1 MLPFIL
7 SEYPSLKVLD
17 MSESGISEVKGG
29 FAHNPNLVYL
39 NARGC
44 GIEAMDLTAC
54 TKLRTLIVSDN
65 NLSELDIKSLTSL
78 SYLELIGN
86 RMSKEA
92 LASVI
97 TSLPKVDAKIPGKL
111 FLGRNPGATVVDIVP
126 AQDKNWKVDIERDKG
141 DNHIDR
147 PKLDGEKW

>member
-1 MLPFIL
+1 
-7 SEYPSLKVLD
+7 
-17 MSESGISEVKGG
+17 
-29 FAHNPNLVYL
+29 
-39 NARGC
+39 
-44 GIEAMDLTAC
+44 
-54 TKLRTLIVSDN
+54 
-65 NLSELDIKSLTSL
+65 
-78 SYLELIGN
+78 
-86 RMSKEA
+86 MSKEA

-97 TSLPKVDAKIPGKL
+97 SSLPKVDAKIPGKL